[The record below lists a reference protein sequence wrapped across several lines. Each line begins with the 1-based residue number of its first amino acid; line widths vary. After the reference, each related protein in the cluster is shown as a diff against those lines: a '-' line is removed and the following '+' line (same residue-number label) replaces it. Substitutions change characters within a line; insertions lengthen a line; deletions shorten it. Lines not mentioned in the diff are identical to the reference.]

1 MTLPDPRLVLLE
13 PQHGGNL
20 GFIARLLANYGLRD
34 WWSVG
39 GVPWRNT
46 DAERTGSMALEEL
59 AALREVRNFDEAVA
73 GRSHLVGFT
82 ARSGYRRD
90 PIPLEELPAAA
101 AAWTADALP
110 VLVFGPEDR
119 GLDSEICERCSLL
132 VRIPTPGLGSFN
144 LSHAVALALYE
155 WFRGRV
161 ALPPVEVGPSR
172 EGAGR
177 FAGEDDKHR
186 LAQKT
191 LDALRQARFPQP
203 EPEIVNTLRRTLAQ
217 PLDRRDLRM
226 LERILRHVEWLEEQK
241 SAASAASGA
250 PAAPP
255 LDARDA

>member
-1 MTLPDPRLVLLE
+1 MSLPQPRIVLLE

-46 DAERTGSMALEEL
+46 DAERTGSMALDEL
-59 AALREVRNFDEAVA
+59 AALHETKDLEEAIA
-73 GRSHLVGFT
+73 DRSHLVGFT

-101 AAWTADALP
+101 AAWGPDALP
-110 VLVFGPEDR
+110 ALLFGPEDR
-119 GLDSEICERCSLL
+119 GLESEVCERCSLL

-144 LSHAVALALYE
+144 LSHAVALTLYE

-161 ALPPVEVGPSR
+161 ALPPVEVGPAR

-177 FAGEDDKHR
+177 FSGEEDKER
-186 LAQKT
+186 IAQKT
-191 LDALRQARFPQP
+191 LDALLHARFPQP
-203 EPEIVNTLRRTLAQ
+203 DNEIRNTLRRVLAQ
-217 PLDRRDLRM
+217 PIERRDLRM
-226 LERILRHVEWLEEQK
+226 LERILRHVEWLKEQK
-241 SAASAASGA
+241 SGA
-250 PAAPP
+250 TAAPP
-255 LDARDA
+255 SPAQDS

>member
-1 MTLPDPRLVLLE
+1 VLLE

-39 GVPWRNT
+39 GVPWRKT
-46 DAERTGSMALEEL
+46 DAERTGAMALGEL
-59 AALREVRNFDEAVA
+59 AALHETKDLEAALA
-73 GRSHLVGFT
+73 GRTHLVGFT

-90 PIPLEELPAAA
+90 PIPLEQIAAA
-101 AAWTADALP
+101 ASAWGPEAQPAL
-110 VLVFGPEDR
+110 LFGPEDR
-119 GLDSEICERCSLL
+119 GLESEICERCSLL

-161 ALPPVEVGPSR
+161 ALPPVEVGPAR

-177 FAGEDDKHR
+177 FSGEEDKER
-186 LAQKT
+186 IAQKT
-191 LDALRQARFPQP
+191 WDALQQARFPQP
-203 EPEIVNTLRRTLAQ
+203 EHEIRNTLRRVLAQ
-217 PLDRRDLRM
+217 PIERRDLRM

-241 SAASAASGA
+241 SGA
-250 PAAPP
+250 TSAPP
-255 LDARDA
+255 PSTLDA